1 MSFAETCA
9 TAMLKEGVVGVLCVD
24 GQGLCL
30 HSEGAVPDGCS
41 GAVADMAAR
50 GLTLTGEGSVISAE
64 GPGGKVLISRCDGA
78 TIALFMS
85 AK

>member
-9 TAMLKEGVVGVLCVD
+9 VAMRKDGVVGVLCVD

-30 HSEGAVPDGCS
+30 HSEGQVPEGCNGS
-41 GAVADMAAR
+41 VAEMAAR
-50 GLTLTGEGSVISAE
+50 SLTLVGDGAVVTAE
-64 GPGGKVLISRCDGA
+64 GPTGKVLISRCDGA